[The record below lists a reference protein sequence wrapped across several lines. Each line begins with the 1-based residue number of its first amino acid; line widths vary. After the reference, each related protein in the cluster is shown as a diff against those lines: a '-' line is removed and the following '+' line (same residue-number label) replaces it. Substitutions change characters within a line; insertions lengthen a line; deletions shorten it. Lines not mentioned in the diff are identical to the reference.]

1 MGTGMGTGMGAGT
14 GTGAGV
20 FANILPLFR
29 ISLFLHLFEHYLFKF
44 NEQRI
49 IRVYDVVGDF
59 LCGLVIIMMGSHVTV
74 FYGINPLP
82 IIDKS

>member
-1 MGTGMGTGMGAGT
+1 MVCKEKLSTIFFE
-14 GTGAGV
+14 GTGAGMGV

-59 LCGLVIIMMGSHVTV
+59 LCGLTKYYIT
-74 FYGINPLP
+74 
-82 IIDKS
+82 

>member
-1 MGTGMGTGMGAGT
+1 MKPFWYKLSTIFFEETEIWERGRGRGA
-14 GTGAGV
+14 

-59 LCGLVIIMMGSHVTV
+59 LCGLVIIMM
-74 FYGINPLP
+74 
-82 IIDKS
+82 